1 MSDLW
6 QQLELSTELET
17 DIPDTVSCVRQCLV
31 DFSDRK
37 IQVVSFHCL
46 NKFFANV
53 KIDGFVLD
61 EKSSFKKMRLSF
73 CSNWIEAYT
82 ASKKIGLLIHS
93 LTFLLMFSIVSIT
106 RASGRSWNTVAIPEL
121 VLVVALCICCIIY
134 SKWYAELMVLTV
146 AACL

>member
-6 QQLELSTELET
+6 QQLELATELET
-17 DIPDTVSCVRQCLV
+17 DILDIAFCVRQCLV

-46 NKFFANV
+46 NRFFANV
-53 KIDGFVLD
+53 KTDGFVFD
-61 EKSSFKKMRLSF
+61 EKSSFGKMRLFF

-93 LTFLLMFSIVSIT
+93 LTFLLMFSIVSIKQ
-106 RASGRSWNTVAIPEL
+106 ASGRLGTLLPYLN
-121 VLVVALCICCIIY
+121 
-134 SKWYAELMVLTV
+134 
-146 AACL
+146 